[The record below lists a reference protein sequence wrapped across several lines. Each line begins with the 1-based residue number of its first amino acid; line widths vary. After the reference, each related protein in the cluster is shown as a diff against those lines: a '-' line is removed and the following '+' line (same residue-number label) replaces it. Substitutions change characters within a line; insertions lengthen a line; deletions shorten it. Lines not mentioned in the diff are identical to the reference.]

1 MNISTRVVGAFAAVA
16 LALALAG
23 CSNAAP
29 SAAPTELDL
38 SNLDTRALLPTP
50 KPGPVDGYD
59 PDKPVTPEQ
68 AALISLNTFIR
79 FDQFGIIERQT
90 NERGQFLM
98 LHNPNQKDRYSGA
111 WFDLQTDEG
120 VLILDAYQFASAWAY
135 LVMSDPESRENA
147 YFQSTLGGFS
157 LQYDDAEFGRFG
169 YNYLTDG
176 ELLTGA
182 WWTASKDGVSRVY
195 TIDFDY
201 ELTDEWASRLDE
213 LVDEELA
220 GRTNQ

>member
-1 MNISTRVVGAFAAVA
+1 VNITTRVFGAFAAAA

-23 CSNAAP
+23 CTDAEPA
-29 SAAPTELDL
+29 AAPTELDL

-50 KPGPVDGYD
+50 KPGPVEGYD
-59 PDKPVTPEQ
+59 PDQPITLEQ
-68 AALISLNTFIR
+68 AALISLNTFVR

-90 NERGQFLM
+90 NEQGQFLM
-98 LHNPNQKDRYSGA
+98 LHNPNQKDSYGGA
-111 WFDLQTDEG
+111 WFDLQTDKG

-135 LVMSDPESRENA
+135 LVMSDPENRKSA
-147 YFQSTLGGFS
+147 YFQGNLGGFS
-157 LQYDDAEFGRFG
+157 LQYDDPQVGRFG

-182 WWTASKDGVSRVY
+182 WWAASKDGVSRVY

-201 ELTDEWASRLDE
+201 ELTDEWANRLDG
-213 LVDEELA
+213 LVAEELA
-220 GRTNQ
+220 GRNN